1 MQATK
6 KVILAVVT
14 QTEDVSLQC
23 TTSLLRLQQAAAR
36 RPDVHLD
43 IHIVS
48 TLLEALN
55 INPSDNQW
63 LVIVDGTCGVPD
75 AFVFQAIAADKD
87 MVLGIYPL
95 PRVDWDRISA
105 YLSAKSNEPVEH
117 TGNVY
122 NIKPRNVLYSRY
134 VAVDTV
140 NDAKIMCISLAALKS
155 LSGPHTAGN
164 NMHLYTHDAIFGGR
178 FYTPYQTLVKKF
190 QDTNLSVVADV
201 ENQCTISGNAQFAG
215 CVGARGFVR

>member
-55 INPSDNQW
+55 INPGDNQW
-63 LVIVDGTCGVPD
+63 LV
-75 AFVFQAIAADKD
+75 
-87 MVLGIYPL
+87 L
-95 PRVDWDRISA
+95 
-105 YLSAKSNEPVEH
+105 
-117 TGNVY
+117 
-122 NIKPRNVLYSRY
+122 
-134 VAVDTV
+134 
-140 NDAKIMCISLAALKS
+140 
-155 LSGPHTAGN
+155 
-164 NMHLYTHDAIFGGR
+164 
-178 FYTPYQTLVKKF
+178 
-190 QDTNLSVVADV
+190 
-201 ENQCTISGNAQFAG
+201 
-215 CVGARGFVR
+215 